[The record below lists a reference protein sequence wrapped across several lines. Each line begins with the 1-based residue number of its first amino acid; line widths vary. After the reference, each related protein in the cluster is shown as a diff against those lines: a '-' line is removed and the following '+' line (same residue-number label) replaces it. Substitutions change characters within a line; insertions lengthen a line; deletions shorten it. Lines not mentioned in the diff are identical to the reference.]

1 MIRQYGDTCG
11 IRNPVNEAQRIWN
24 LQSTAWNPESKT
36 VLDHFTW
43 GDCFS
48 TSGGS
53 RGRIQGEVPG
63 GPGPPI
69 SDLTLV
75 WDWNSHIN
83 RIVYHFLTGWAFY
96 SRNIQKCN
104 CFWVPS
110 YDLFAS
116 ARKAVFPSPAATG
129 VHRLRK
135 RWLSL
140 WEVIFHKKV
149 QQSFLNQSLDPLIKN
164 SWIRPCVIENSRIS
178 WNPFCAIP
186 VLAL

>member
-1 MIRQYGDTCG
+1 MVVKNCRYSCIWFFMFLALR
-11 IRNPVNEAQRIWN
+11 VFWVRI
-24 LQSTAWNPESKT
+24 
-36 VLDHFTW
+36 
-43 GDCFS
+43 FS
-48 TSGGS
+48 LALPSSFKVFLKRYNSGGS
-53 RGRIQGEVPG
+53 RVRGSG
-63 GPGPPI
+63 GSDPPPPP
-69 SDLTLV
+69 SDLTFV
-75 WDWNSHIN
+75 WDWSSYMN

-140 WEVIFHKKV
+140 WEVICHKKV
-149 QQSFLNQSLDPLIKN
+149 QQAFLNQSLDPLIKN